1 MTVDRSHQA
10 TTGGLAMHR
19 ILGTVVLVTG
29 ALFLGA
35 TPAFADSPDIYRD
48 VAESSGTDDFWT
60 ERCGVPVT
68 SAESSALT
76 VTTFEDG
83 GYRSQFRATQ
93 TLQGPGGTVLRQR
106 SYSWSSP
113 VPVEVIG
120 DPDSGD
126 FTEIF
131 RETVTGVR
139 VVIALGSGRL
149 DQDVGQA
156 YATVTIHHSDAGED
170 IVVADVIERGQHPAD
185 VDVQAL
191 ICDALD

>member
-1 MTVDRSHQA
+1 MY
-10 TTGGLAMHR
+10 R
-19 ILGTVVLVTG
+19 ILGKVVLVTS

-35 TPAFADSPDIYRD
+35 TPAFAGSPDIYREVVD
-48 VAESSGTDDFWT
+48 SSGPDDFWT

-68 SAESSALT
+68 SAESSAVT
-76 VTTFEDG
+76 VKTFDDG
-83 GYRSQFRATQ
+83 GYRFQLRATQ

-139 VVIALGSGRL
+139 VVIAVGSGRL
-149 DQDVGQA
+149 YQDVGQA
-156 YATVTIHHSDAGED
+156 YATVAIHYSDAGED
-170 IVVADVIERGQHPAD
+170 IVVADVVERGQHPTG